1 MEQDNIEITI
11 ENIKLNWLW
20 EKLMKK
26 KKKQQLQLEIQRS
39 T

>member
-26 KKKQQLQLEIQRS
+26 KKKKLEIQRS